1 MKVALISDL
10 HFGVKKSDKTFIASQ
25 LKFFNDQLVPELKS
39 KNIKNLFILGDV
51 FDTRQAV
58 NVQTDN
64 YVLDLFKNT
73 LKDFAIKIIVGN
85 HDIYHTTTNE
95 VNSLKMLDL
104 LPNVQVFE
112 NQEVIYCDDKKCL
125 FLPWI
130 TDYTKFDELVLDHYD
145 YCFCH
150 ADIIGFD
157 MGGGRLS
164 DVGVLANKF
173 LEKADHIYSGHYH
186 KRYTKTYGNQS
197 ITYIGAPYQI
207 TRIDRYEPRGYTI
220 IDFETDE
227 MEFVQ
232 NQVSIQFTKHIYPN
246 ITKAD
251 IPGNVVDIDVPYELS
266 TETKKIYDLI
276 AECEKL
282 KPAYP
287 VNLNI
292 LPKEVNY
299 GDMEVKQEDFNLLS
313 LFKGYIEQLE
323 TKVDKNELYNSFMEL
338 YNLYKDDE
346 K

>member
-1 MKVALISDL
+1 
-10 HFGVKKSDKTFIASQ
+10 
-25 LKFFNDQLVPELKS
+25 
-39 KNIKNLFILGDV
+39 
-51 FDTRQAV
+51 
-58 NVQTDN
+58 
-64 YVLDLFKNT
+64 
-73 LKDFAIKIIVGN
+73 
-85 HDIYHTTTNE
+85 
-95 VNSLKMLDL
+95 
-104 LPNVQVFE
+104 
-112 NQEVIYCDDKKCL
+112 
-125 FLPWI
+125 
-130 TDYTKFDELVLDHYD
+130 
-145 YCFCH
+145 
-150 ADIIGFD
+150 
-157 MGGGRLS
+157 
-164 DVGVLANKF
+164 
-173 LEKADHIYSGHYH
+173 
-186 KRYTKTYGNQS
+186 
-197 ITYIGAPYQI
+197 
-207 TRIDRYEPRGYTI
+207 
-220 IDFETDE
+220 